1 MFGERECGRPV
12 EWQPGVEM
20 VVLGAAVKSR
30 GGVEVCGAALGGG
43 PCLDSAAGRDALVDA
58 GSPSLAVC
66 RESPLHAISSSS
78 SHSSWGNK
86 VGKVLSSILDHRDG
100 V

>member
-1 MFGERECGRPV
+1 MLKRRRFFSAKAKFPLPQSRMFGERECGRPV

-43 PCLDSAAGRDALVDA
+43 PCLDSAAGRDA
-58 GSPSLAVC
+58 
-66 RESPLHAISSSS
+66 
-78 SHSSWGNK
+78 
-86 VGKVLSSILDHRDG
+86 
-100 V
+100 